1 MAGNSWL
8 ALMSGRRIGRL
19 DESVDF
25 FGPRSPFQRDYDRIL
40 FSSAFRRMQDK
51 TQVFPLAKNDYV
63 RTRLTH
69 SLEVSSVGRSL
80 GVMVG
85 AALLKKYSELS
96 ASGLQIS
103 DFGTV
108 LAAACLSH
116 DIGNPPFGHAGES
129 AIQDWFRSPDVD
141 RKYVSGR
148 GMQEVRQEDLKSFEG
163 NAQGFRVLTRLQ
175 FTSQPG
181 GMQLSAAV
189 LGAFAKYPR
198 LSVVEPKGATGISGK
213 KFGFFDAEAD
223 WFSQVAEVLGLRK
236 KADGA
241 WYRHPLAFLM
251 EAADDICYR
260 IMDVEDGFRTGCLT
274 FDEVRSLFEG
284 VLDSTS
290 LYRLDEIP
298 SNKHKVEYLRA
309 KAIDTAI
316 REVVAVFLSREEAI
330 LVGEFDDDLMKHV
343 EHAAEFSA
351 FKVLAREKVYSARAV
366 VEVEA
371 CGFKVLGGL
380 LEAFLAAVD
389 DFASNGKEGASARSK
404 TMLRLLPEGSDKE
417 GLDFYER
424 ALVVTDAVSG
434 MTDSFALTMY
444 QRIHGITLP

>member
-1 MAGNSWL
+1 
-8 ALMSGRRIGRL
+8 MSGRRLGRL

-25 FGPRSPFQRDYDRIL
+25 GGPRSQFQRDYDRIL

-85 AALLKKYSELS
+85 DVLLKKYPELS
-96 ASGLQIS
+96 EARLQAS

-108 LAAACLSH
+108 VAAACLSH

-129 AIQDWFRSPDVD
+129 AIQEWFRSSDVD
-141 RKYVSGR
+141 RMHLAGR
-148 GMQEVRQEDLKSFEG
+148 GMRDVCLEDLRSFEG
-163 NAQGFRVLTRLQ
+163 NAQGFRILTRLQ
-175 FTSQPG
+175 FPSQKG

-198 LSVVEPKGATGISGK
+198 LSAVEPTGATGISGK
-213 KFGFFDAEAD
+213 KFGFFEAD
-223 WFSQVAEVLGLRK
+223 ADSFRQVAEVLGLRK
-236 KADGA
+236 KANGA

-260 IMDVEDGFRTGCLT
+260 IMDVEDGFRSGYLK
-274 FDEVRSLFEG
+274 FDEVHNLFEA
-284 VLDSTS
+284 VLDKPS
-290 LYRLDEIP
+290 LKRLDDIP

-316 REVVAVFLSREEAI
+316 REVVTVFLDREEAI
-330 LVGEFDDDLMKHV
+330 LAGRFDEDLMKHV
-343 EHAAEFSA
+343 EHAEAFSV
-351 FKVLAREKVYSARAV
+351 FKELAREKVYSARAV
-366 VEVEA
+366 LEVEA

-380 LEAFLAAVD
+380 LEAFLSAVD
-389 DFASNGKEGASARSK
+389 DYASKGAAGASARSK
-404 TMLRLLPEGSDKE
+404 TMLRLLPEGSVRD

-444 QRIHGITLP
+444 QRIHGISLP

>member
-1 MAGNSWL
+1 
-8 ALMSGRRIGRL
+8 MSGRRIGRL
-19 DESVDF
+19 DESVEF
-25 FGPRSPFQRDYDRIL
+25 CGPRSPFQRDYDRIL

-85 AALLKKYSELS
+85 DVLLKKYSELNS
-96 ASGLQIS
+96 AGLQVS
-103 DFGTV
+103 DFGTIV
-108 LAAACLSH
+108 AAACLSH

-141 RKYVSGR
+141 GRYVSGR
-148 GMQEVRQEDLKSFEG
+148 GMQDARQEDLKSFEG
-163 NAQGFRVLTRLQ
+163 NAQGFRILTRLQ
-175 FTSQPG
+175 FPSQVG

-198 LSVVEPKGATGISGK
+198 RSVVDLPGTGGISGK
-213 KFGFFDAEAD
+213 KFGFFYAD
-223 WFSQVAEVLGLRK
+223 EESFRQVAEVLELPE

-260 IMDVEDGFRTGCLT
+260 IMDVEDGFRTGCLH
-274 FDEVRSLFEG
+274 FDEVRCLFEG
-284 VLDSTS
+284 VLDEPS
-290 LYRLDEIP
+290 LRRLDDIP

-309 KAIDTAI
+309 KAIDLAI
-316 REVVAVFLSREEAI
+316 REVVAVFLEREEAM
-330 LVGEFDDDLMKHV
+330 LTGEFDDDLMSHV
-343 EHAAEFSA
+343 AHAAEFRA
-351 FKVLAREKVYSARAV
+351 FKDLAREKVYSARAV

-371 CGFKVLGGL
+371 CGYKVLGGL
-380 LEAFLAAVD
+380 LDAFLAAID
-389 DFASNGKEGASARSK
+389 DYASGGGKKASPKSK
-404 TMLRLLPEGSDKE
+404 TMLRLLPEGSYRED
-417 GLDFYER
+417 LDFYER
-424 ALVVTDAVSG
+424 ALVASDAVSG
-434 MTDSFALTMY
+434 MTDSFALMMY
-444 QRIHGITLP
+444 QRIHGISLP

>member
-1 MAGNSWL
+1 MSWL
-8 ALMSGRRIGRL
+8 SLMSGRRLGRL
-19 DESVDF
+19 AEEVELG
-25 FGPRSPFQRDYDRIL
+25 GPRSPFQRDYDRVL
-40 FSSAFRRMQDK
+40 FSSAFRRLQDK

-85 AALLKKYSELS
+85 DELLKKYPDIR
-96 ASGLQIS
+96 AAGLQAS

-108 LAAACLSH
+108 VAAACLAH

-129 AIQDWFRSPDVD
+129 AIQDWFSSPECD

-148 GMQEVRQEDLKSFEG
+148 GMNKVCRADLQSFEG
-163 NAQGFRVLTRLQ
+163 NAQGFRILTRLQ
-175 FTSQPG
+175 FPSQDG

-198 LSVVEPKGATGISGK
+198 RSVVDLPGTGGISGK
-213 KFGFFDAEAD
+213 KFGFFHAD
-223 WFSQVAEVLGLRK
+223 EESFRQVAEVLELPG
-236 KADGA
+236 KANGA

-260 IMDVEDGFRTGCLT
+260 VMDVEDGFRTGCLH
-274 FDEVRSLFEG
+274 FDEVRCLFEG
-284 VLDSTS
+284 VLDEPS
-290 LYRLDEIP
+290 LRRLDDIP

-309 KAIDTAI
+309 KAIDIAI
-316 REVVAVFLSREEAI
+316 REVVAVFLEREEAM
-330 LVGEFDDDLMKHV
+330 LTGAFDDDLMSHV
-343 EHAAEFSA
+343 VHAAEFRA
-351 FKVLAREKVYSARAV
+351 FKDLAREKVYSARAV

-371 CGFKVLGGL
+371 CGYKVLGGL
-380 LEAFLAAVD
+380 LDAFLAAVD
-389 DFASNGKEGASARSK
+389 DYASGGGKKASPKSK
-404 TMLRLLPEGSDKE
+404 TMLRLLPEGSVRE
-417 GLDFYER
+417 ELDFYER
-424 ALVVTDAVSG
+424 ALVATDAVSG

-444 QRIHGITLP
+444 QRIHGISLP

>member
-1 MAGNSWL
+1 VASMSWL

-19 DESVDF
+19 DEGVEF
-25 FGPRSPFQRDYDRIL
+25 GGPRSPFQRDSDRIL

-80 GVMVG
+80 GVMAG
-85 AALLKKYSELS
+85 DALLKKYSDLS
-96 ASGLQIS
+96 AAGLQAS

-108 LAAACLSH
+108 VAAACLAH

-129 AIQDWFRSPDVD
+129 AIQEWFRSPDVD
-141 RKYVSGR
+141 RRHGAGR
-148 GMQEVRQEDLKSFEG
+148 GMQDVHQEDLKSFEG
-163 NAQGFRVLTRLQ
+163 NAQGFRILTRLQ
-175 FTSQPG
+175 FPSQIG

-198 LSVVEPKGATGISGK
+198 LSVVEPRGATGISGK
-213 KFGFFDAEAD
+213 KFGFFVADAD
-223 WFSQVAEVLGLRK
+223 SFRQVAEVLGLRK

-284 VLDSTS
+284 VLDNPS
-290 LYRLDEIP
+290 LKRLDDIP
-298 SNKHKVEYLRA
+298 SNKHRVEYLRA

-316 REVVAVFLSREEAI
+316 REVVGVFLDREEAI
-330 LVGEFDDDLMKHV
+330 LAGDFDDDLMKHV
-343 EHAAEFSA
+343 EHAVEFSA
-351 FKVLAREKVYSARAV
+351 FKERAREKVYSARAV

-380 LEAFLAAVD
+380 LEAFLSAVD
-389 DFASNGKEGASARSK
+389 DYTSNGKAKASARSK
-404 TMLRLLPEGSDKE
+404 TMLRLLPEGSVRED
-417 GLDFYER
+417 LDFYER

-444 QRIHGITLP
+444 QRIHGISLP